1 MKHATDQA
9 YLTSQQYKDASNLQ
23 ARIYIHE
30 HFGTGSQ
37 DWFHWILDRLQV
49 PANARVLELGTGS
62 ATFWQRNE
70 ARIPAGWQ
78 VTLSDLS
85 EGMLNEARQAT
96 QNRFDYRQLDA
107 QQIPFDDATFD
118 GVMANHMLYHVP
130 DIPKAL
136 AEVRR
141 VLKPGGRFYAAT
153 NGELHMKE
161 LEDLAETLVHRYL
174 PGQPFERMKS
184 LSFRLETGEALLREH
199 FETVSLHRFDNA
211 LLIDDAEAIVNYY
224 LSTHRFQSLVTDSQR
239 NELRQVILK
248 DTQSVLAKGPL
259 RVQRATGLFEAY

>member
-30 HFGTGSQ
+30 TFSTGRQ
-37 DWFHWILDRLQV
+37 DWFHWVLEHLQWPV
-49 PANARVLELGTGS
+49 NARVLELGSGS
-62 ATFWQRNE
+62 AAFWQRN
-70 ARIPAGWQ
+70 AAQIPEGWQ

-96 QNRFDYRQLDA
+96 EHRYDYRQLDA
-107 QQIPFDDATFD
+107 QAIPFDNATFD
-118 GVMANHMLYHVP
+118 GIMANHMLYHVP

-153 NGELHMKE
+153 NGELHLKE
-161 LEDLAETLVHRYL
+161 MEDLAETLVHRYL
-174 PGQPFERMKS
+174 PSQPFERMKH
-184 LSFRLETGEALLREH
+184 LSFRLETGEALLKDH
-199 FETVSLHRFDNA
+199 FETVSLHRFDND

-224 LSTHRFQSLVTDSQR
+224 MSMHRFQSIVSDSQR
-239 NELRQVILK
+239 NGLRPVILK
-248 DTQSVLAKGPL
+248 DIQSVLAEGPL
-259 RVQRATGLFEAY
+259 RVQRVTGLFEAY